1 MIINW
6 YKRRTRVCL
15 TTKIQYLAQEYSA
28 EAAALTVGANAEK
41 LDVQESVILLR
52 ADHKGEKLG
61 AARLRAWAERTT
73 AVALVA
79 GEPGVQELVLVF
91 NREDHFEKLYQSIKV
106 ASL

>member
-1 MIINW
+1 
-6 YKRRTRVCL
+6 
-15 TTKIQYLAQEYSA
+15 
-28 EAAALTVGANAEK
+28 
-41 LDVQESVILLR
+41 VQESVILLR
-52 ADHKGEKLG
+52 ADHKGEKLVN
-61 AARLRAWAERTT
+61 RAWAERTT